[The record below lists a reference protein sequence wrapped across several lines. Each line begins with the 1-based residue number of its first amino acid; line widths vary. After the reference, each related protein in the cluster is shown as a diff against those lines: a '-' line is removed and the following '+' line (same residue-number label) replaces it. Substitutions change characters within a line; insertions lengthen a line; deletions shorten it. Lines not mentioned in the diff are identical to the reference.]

1 MKRNYSIKRIMELEA
16 ILLHLFWLERNKRAL
31 SKKEM
36 KLQTKLC
43 ICLVVQKNK
52 LPLVEK
58 LI

>member
-1 MKRNYSIKRIMELEA
+1 MELEA